1 MLRLDAKSLKGI
13 KRIKQLEST
22 IGTISTVLTGGQIMQ
37 MLFKQ
42 SKGEIA
48 YNLSS
53 QDWQDF
59 FKIISGLS
67 NEVKNRIIQEAE
79 FQQLAHQDYK
89 QSQFWKAVAEGCMVI
104 IK

>member
-1 MLRLDAKSLKGI
+1 MLRLDAKSLQGI
-13 KRIKQLEST
+13 KRIKKIESI
-22 IGTISTVLTGGQIMQ
+22 IGSVSTVLTGGKIMQ

-59 FKIISGLS
+59 FSIISGIS
-67 NEVKNRIIQEAE
+67 NEGKNRIIQEAE

-89 QSQFWKAVAEGCMVI
+89 QSQFWKAVAEGCKVI
-104 IK
+104 K